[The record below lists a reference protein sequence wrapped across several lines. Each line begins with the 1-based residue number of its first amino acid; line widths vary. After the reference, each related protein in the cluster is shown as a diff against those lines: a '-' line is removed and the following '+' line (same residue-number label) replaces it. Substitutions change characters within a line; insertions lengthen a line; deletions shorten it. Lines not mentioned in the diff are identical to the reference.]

1 MKLNSKV
8 ACTRHAAHHPHAEER
23 VSKCKARRQSRR
35 RASTSSLMHRDPE
48 PLMMSPDHPD
58 EFRAMKRITFYLLA
72 ALLCLAGAALAQEDD
87 QEQKRLSAEILW
99 QLDRLGEP
107 VISPGGRYV
116 VVPAT
121 SFEVDS
127 DGSETRLWLLGS
139 ADEPGQRPI
148 SAAGASASSP
158 VFSPDGSTL
167 AFISKRGEDD
177 AGQVYMLP
185 MDAPGEATRLT
196 EVPTGVSALKW
207 GGQHIYFVSS
217 VWPGKSFD
225 EMAQALKAEKHSK
238 VSAHV
243 WTEMPYAFFDTWLDE
258 DRENH
263 LFRIPATGG
272 EIQPLSQPAGL
283 VLSPSGAGT
292 GDYDVSSD
300 ESSLAIVADSSIEG
314 IY

>member
-8 ACTRHAAHHPHAEER
+8 ACTRHAAHHPPAEER

-58 EFRAMKRITFYLLA
+58 EFRAMKRITFYLSA

-107 VISPGGRYV
+107 VVSPQGRDV

-121 SFEVDS
+121 SFGVDS

-148 SAAGASASSP
+148 SAAGASAS
-158 VFSPDGSTL
+158 
-167 AFISKRGEDD
+167 IRRKHR
-177 AGQVYMLP
+177 AGR
-185 MDAPGEATRLT
+185 TRAGRADWAL
-196 EVPTGVSALKW
+196 TGVFAGW
-207 GGQHIYFVSS
+207 
-217 VWPGKSFD
+217 FD
-225 EMAQALKAEKHSK
+225 ARIHQQ
-238 VSAHV
+238 
-243 WTEMPYAFFDTWLDE
+243 TW
-258 DRENH
+258 RG
-263 LFRIPATGG
+263 RI
-272 EIQPLSQPAGL
+272 
-283 VLSPSGAGT
+283 
-292 GDYDVSSD
+292 
-300 ESSLAIVADSSIEG
+300 
-314 IY
+314 